1 MRLDKRMKSSIEIA
15 VHLDPDLP
23 RTMMDEGQIAQV
35 FINIILNALDAMA
48 DGGRLAATTRRG
60 HDDQGQEAILAEF
73 ADTGTGIPHE
83 DLQKIFDPFYTT
95 KEPGKGTGLGLS
107 LSYNIVKRFKG
118 DIKVQSEPGRGTIFT
133 VVLPIERE

>member
-1 MRLDKRMKSSIEIA
+1 M
-15 VHLDPDLP
+15 
-23 RTMMDEGQIAQV
+23 
-35 FINIILNALDAMA
+35 
-48 DGGRLAATTRRG
+48 
-60 HDDQGQEAILAEF
+60 EF

-118 DIKVQSEPGRGTIFT
+118 DIKVESEPGRGTIFT
-133 VVLPIERE
+133 VVLPIEKE